1 MKSISLKML
10 SLLMLAGI
18 TASVPAMHA
27 VARWNDH
34 EDEGKTLEGTWIT
47 QVTLL
52 DCQSHSALGVPF
64 VSMGSFAPGGT
75 MTETTSSP
83 AFFPAQRSPG
93 HGVWVRTGHHSY
105 KTSSMALITLNG
117 TLVKTQTIT
126 QLIEMK
132 TPDEFV
138 TTAASVQFFEPNGT
152 PIASSGCAT
161 AVSTRFD
168 LQK

>member
-1 MKSISLKML
+1 MKSLPLKMF
-10 SLLMLAGI
+10 SLLTLAGL
-18 TASVPAMHA
+18 TVSVLATNA
-27 VARWNDH
+27 AAQWNDH
-34 EDEGKTLEGTWIT
+34 DEGKTIEGTWIT

-52 DCQSHSALGVPF
+52 DCQSHSPLGPPF
-64 VSMGSFAPGGT
+64 ISMGSFARGGT

-93 HGVWVRTGHHSY
+93 HGVWIRTGHHSY
-105 KTSSMALITLNG
+105 KSSSMALITLNG
-117 TLVKTQTIT
+117 ALIKTQTIT
-126 QLIEMK
+126 QAMEMK

-138 TTAASVQFFEPNGT
+138 TTAASVQFFDPNGK

-161 AVSTRFD
+161 AVSTRFE